1 MPKETVSV
9 KGDRKKAAKKANATL
24 EFKLADGSVVEF
36 SLPVSYVKPEF
47 KLASASG
54 TIKEGAESVLKT
66 GIMVKG
72 DGRIF
77 RPYDMTGV
85 TVSGTGAGSASK
97 GADGSIEVKAAEAG
111 KVTISISK
119 EGWDDSDPVT
129 LTYTVKAVARDVLD
143 IYPAITS
150 AVVLNSNAKGQT
162 FSYDVTLNGAAPAEG
177 AVEIIDDKSSG
188 LAAIKDGKLVI
199 AYREGVKAGK
209 YTITLKAGE
218 AAKKVNIRVSDKAL
232 NKAVKL
238 ETLRRYDV
246 VTGLSMV
253 VRATLKDVGGTV
265 ESVTVAEE
273 GFTARPS
280 GNGTILIGYSGDK
293 YNKRNLKIGKLT
305 LSLKISGIEE
315 PVTITMKNVKAKTRI
330 PSVKAATVIIPGDQT
345 TAEGGVIGTANI
357 VSSVYLS
364 YGRYIIL
371 EPVETK
377 IMKAS
382 KGVTATVNANDPK
395 EINITNLKKKSGWV
409 KVKLTYAGGV
419 KKTIKI
425 KVKRAGK

>member
-36 SLPVSYVKPEF
+36 SLPVSYVKPKF
-47 KLASASG
+47 KLTSASG

-66 GIMVKG
+66 SIMVRG
-72 DGRIF
+72 DGKIF

-97 GADGSIEVKAAEAG
+97 GADGSIEVKAAKAG
-111 KVTISISK
+111 KVTI
-119 EGWDDSDPVT
+119 
-129 LTYTVKAVARDVLD
+129 
-143 IYPAITS
+143 
-150 AVVLNSNAKGQT
+150 
-162 FSYDVTLNGAAPAEG
+162 
-177 AVEIIDDKSSG
+177 
-188 LAAIKDGKLVI
+188 
-199 AYREGVKAGK
+199 
-209 YTITLKAGE
+209 
-218 AAKKVNIRVSDKAL
+218 
-232 NKAVKL
+232 KL

-246 VTGLSMV
+246 VTGVSML

-293 YNKRNLKIGKLT
+293 YNKRNLNIGKLT
-305 LSLKISGIEE
+305 LSFKISGIEE
-315 PVTITMKNVKAKTRI
+315 PVTITMKNVKAKTMI
-330 PSVKAATVIIPGDQT
+330 PSVKAATVIIPRDQT
-345 TAEGGVIGTANI
+345 IAEGGVIGTANI

-371 EPVETK
+371 EPVGAK
-377 IMKAS
+377 IVGSS
-382 KGVTATVNANDPK
+382 KNVTARVNESDFK
-395 EINITNLKKKSGWV
+395 EINIEKFEKKSGWI
-409 KVKLTYAGGV
+409 KVRLTYKGDV
-419 KKTIKI
+419 TKTIKV